1 MAAPDTMASPGAAR
15 VMGARQAP
23 GHAVS
28 TEPPRAPAAMHP
40 AGGATSSQRRQ
51 ADGGRQQ
58 GPAVRGR
65 LRVYLGV
72 APGAGATCML
82 LREGHGR
89 AARGADVVVASVATH
104 GRPGTA
110 RLLAGLEIVPPA
122 AVAIGDTPAGRLD
135 LDAVL
140 ARKPQ
145 VALVDEL
152 AHRNPPGPGGA
163 TRWQEAAALLAAG
176 IDVISTVSIG
186 QLDSVADLVEK
197 ITRVPALLT
206 VPDPVLLGADEI
218 ELVDVA
224 PEALR
229 DRMARGHIYPAGRA
243 GAALASWCAVGPL
256 HALRQLTL
264 GWLAATLAQQR
275 QRSGPAGH
283 GEAAGPSRERVV
295 VALSGGAEGQ
305 TLIRRAARIAARCG
319 ADLLAVHIIRPGGR
333 PAALTAGL
341 VAQRQLTESL
351 GGTYHQLTSGDGDD
365 VAAALLAFVRADHA
379 TQLVL
384 GMGHPSWR
392 SAVRPKGRIIS
403 RVIRGSTGTDVH
415 IVTTRAPRTVRPSS
429 APAHSRKSGSVYA
442 VAGRAA
448 GRIQAQPPA
457 VAPPSRTA

>member
-1 MAAPDTMASPGAAR
+1 MTID
-15 VMGARQAP
+15 
-23 GHAVS
+23 
-28 TEPPRAPAAMHP
+28 
-40 AGGATSSQRRQ
+40 
-51 ADGGRQQ
+51 
-58 GPAVRGR
+58 
-65 LRVYLGV
+65 
-72 APGAGATCML
+72 
-82 LREGHGR
+82 
-89 AARGADVVVASVATH
+89 RGADVVVASVATH

-122 AVAIGDTPAGRLD
+122 AVAIGDTLTERLD

-152 AHRNPPGPGGA
+152 AHRNPPGPGHA
-163 TRWQEAAALLAAG
+163 TRWQEAAELLAAG

-206 VPDPVLLGADEI
+206 VPDPVLLDADEI
-218 ELVDVA
+218 ELVDLA

-229 DRMARGHIYPAGRA
+229 DRVARGHIYPAGPA
-243 GAALASWCAVGPL
+243 GAALASWCAIGPL

-264 GWLAATLAQQR
+264 GWLAATLAEQR
-275 QRSGPAGH
+275 QRPGPAGH
-283 GEAAGPSRERVV
+283 GGHAGPSRERVV

-319 ADLLAVHIIRPGGR
+319 ADLLAVHITRPGG
-333 PAALTAGL
+333 PAAGL

-351 GGTYHQLTSGDGDD
+351 GGTYHQLTAGDVDD
-365 VAAALLAFVRADHA
+365 VAGALLTFVRADNA

-384 GMGHPSWR
+384 GAGHRSWR

-415 IVTTRAPRTVRPSS
+415 IVTTQTPRTVRPHSGPS
-429 APAHSRKSGSVYA
+429 RSRKSGSGYA
-442 VAGRAA
+442 LVERAA
-448 GRIQAQPPA
+448 GRIQARPSA
-457 VAPPSRTA
+457 AAPPSRTA

>member
-1 MAAPDTMASPGAAR
+1 MASPDTIACTGQR
-15 VMGARQAP
+15 L
-23 GHAVS
+23 
-28 TEPPRAPAAMHP
+28 
-40 AGGATSSQRRQ
+40 AGGARRP
-51 ADGGRQQ
+51 
-58 GPAVRGR
+58 GPGVRGR

-89 AARGADVVVASVATH
+89 AACGADVVVASVATH
-104 GRPGTA
+104 GQPGTA

-122 AVAIGDTPAGRLD
+122 AVAIGDTLAERLD

-152 AHRNPPGPGGA
+152 AHRNPPGPGRA
-163 TRWQEAAALLAAG
+163 TRWQEAAELLAAG

-186 QLDSVADLVEK
+186 QVDSVADLVEK
-197 ITRVPALLT
+197 ITGVPALLT
-206 VPDPVLLGADEI
+206 VPDPVLLDADEI

-243 GAALASWCAVGPL
+243 GAALASWCSIGPL
-256 HALRQLTL
+256 HALRQLAL

-275 QRSGPAGH
+275 QRSGPAGRGGH
-283 GEAAGPSRERVV
+283 AGPSRERVV

-319 ADLLAVHIIRPGGR
+319 ADLLAVHITRPGGR
-333 PAALTAGL
+333 AAALTAGL

-351 GGTYHQLTSGDGDD
+351 GGTYHQLTSGDVDD
-365 VAAALLAFVRADHA
+365 VAAALLTFVRADHA

-384 GMGHPSWR
+384 GTGHRSWR
-392 SAVRPKGRIIS
+392 SVARPKGRIIS

-415 IVTTRAPRTVRPSS
+415 IVTTRTPRTVRPNRTRAEPGKNTTNDPAEHIPARPCPLALANEPQDSS
-429 APAHSRKSGSVYA
+429 RG
-442 VAGRAA
+442 GLR
-448 GRIQAQPPA
+448 PPH
-457 VAPPSRTA
+457 PSRTA